1 MTASEYV
8 SRYGKER
15 KQWPQLTN
23 ATRKKIKAEYI
34 AAAKAIADIIRDGE
48 LVNGELSFD
57 TQRKLDQAI
66 LEGSRAIGDAMR
78 EHIPALLTTAA
89 AGYVA
94 IETAFV
100 ADAFSDMTSLV
111 TKDGIEKMFAKVARE
126 TVQRS
131 LNMPF
136 YTRNKAGVMVS
147 DGLVFWSRV
156 PNISKEFGDDVVNLV
171 RAAINEGRDLGKI
184 AADINKYV
192 KDGKTGTIHRWGE
205 VIEPDSKRLLR
216 RVPEQVDYRALR
228 LARSE
233 LGRGLQETAKA
244 NGPNNPGG
252 SGWYDWVR
260 INVIDWGCAC
270 PSNAANGPYQVD
282 NIPQYDHPNCHPE
295 GTMVMT
301 NRGEI
306 PIKTVL
312 PGDFVVSHDGTWNRV
327 SAKWAEVYEG
337 PMVKI
342 VSNGK
347 ELHATPEHPL
357 LTSSGWV
364 PAHSLKGG
372 GNLSGVLC
380 GVESISF
387 RELESKNGPT
397 ESRDKLRLFRVL
409 TLLFPRSVPITAIDF
424 DGQLYIGKPQV
435 DAISTDSEV
444 WNGPFPKGFERIVHK
459 ALILRP
465 ESALIKLGNLETVF
479 LRLGRSSDCIVGR
492 SSIPVPTTSLVAS
505 NEAIVNRWECESE
518 CQEIPIDANP
528 RNAETLCYSVDREV
542 LFDEEPS
549 KFNGVNVNSFTHAPI
564 VSVSSYLFKGVVHN
578 LTVEKTNSYLANGF
592 SSHNC
597 MCFVRQRMKDGN
609 DFRRE
614 LEAWTRGEP
623 NESLDKWYREKY
635 LPGQF

>member
-1 MTASEYV
+1 MTSQDYISAYA
-8 SRYGKER
+8 KER

-23 ATRKKIKAEYI
+23 STRKKIKAEYI
-34 AAAKAIADIIRDGE
+34 AAAKNIADIIREGE

-57 TQRKLDQAI
+57 TQRRLDQAI
-66 LEGSRAIGDAMR
+66 LESSRAIGDAMR

-100 ADAFSDMTSLV
+100 ADAFSELTERV

-192 KDGKTGTIHRWGE
+192 KDGKAGTIHRWGE

-216 RVPEQVDYRALR
+216 RVPESIDYRALR

-260 INVIDWGCAC
+260 INVIDWGCNC
-270 PSNAANGPYQVD
+270 PSNAANGPYLYD
-282 NIPQYDHPNCHPE
+282 NIPGYDHPND
-295 GTMVMT
+295 M
-301 NRGEI
+301 
-306 PIKTVL
+306 
-312 PGDFVVSHDGTWNRV
+312 
-327 SAKWAEVYEG
+327 
-337 PMVKI
+337 
-342 VSNGK
+342 
-347 ELHATPEHPL
+347 
-357 LTSSGWV
+357 
-364 PAHSLKGG
+364 
-372 GNLSGVLC
+372 
-380 GVESISF
+380 
-387 RELESKNGPT
+387 
-397 ESRDKLRLFRVL
+397 
-409 TLLFPRSVPITAIDF
+409 
-424 DGQLYIGKPQV
+424 
-435 DAISTDSEV
+435 
-444 WNGPFPKGFERIVHK
+444 
-459 ALILRP
+459 
-465 ESALIKLGNLETVF
+465 
-479 LRLGRSSDCIVGR
+479 CI
-492 SSIPVPTTSLVAS
+492 I
-505 NEAIVNRWECESE
+505 
-518 CQEIPIDANP
+518 
-528 RNAETLCYSVDREV
+528 
-542 LFDEEPS
+542 
-549 KFNGVNVNSFTHAPI
+549 
-564 VSVSSYLFKGVVHN
+564 
-578 LTVEKTNSYLANGF
+578 
-592 SSHNC
+592 
-597 MCFVRQRMKDGN
+597 RQRMKDGN

-614 LEAWTRGEP
+614 LEAWTRGEH
-623 NESLDKWYREKY
+623 NADLYRWYAEKY